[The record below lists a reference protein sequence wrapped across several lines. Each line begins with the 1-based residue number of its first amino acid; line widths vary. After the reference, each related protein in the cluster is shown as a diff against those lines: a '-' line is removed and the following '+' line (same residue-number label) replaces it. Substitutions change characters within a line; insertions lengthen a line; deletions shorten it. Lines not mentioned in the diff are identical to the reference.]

1 MLEVKEFREHLV
13 HDLIP
18 FWNRLKDETYGGMYG
33 FVDQDQQIDR
43 HSDKGVIL
51 MSRILWFYSKASMLC
66 GDASLLKMADHMYEF
81 LAEHCLDH
89 RYGGMYWSVHY
100 DGTPADTTKHTYN
113 QAFAVYALSV
123 YYQAGGRQDALD
135 LAYTL
140 YRLIEEKCRDQDG
153 YLEAFHQDF
162 TPASNE
168 KLSENGVMA
177 GRTMNT
183 LLHVMEAYTE
193 LYRGDGSQEV
203 GRELRRIFLL
213 FREKMYNP
221 DKQILEVFF
230 DMNYQ
235 SIIDLESY
243 GHDIEA
249 SWLIDRGCQVLGDES
264 CTQEMA
270 SISQALAQTT
280 YQNAYDT
287 EMHALY
293 NEREG
298 DQIDR
303 QKIWWV
309 QAEAV
314 VGFYNAYQKA
324 PERTEYLQ
332 AAEGIWQFI
341 LEHMIDPQSREW
353 YESIGADGIRDPK
366 QALVH
371 PWKCPYHNG
380 RMCLEMMER
389 LAR

>member
-1 MLEVKEFREHLV
+1 MLKSEEFQNHLV
-13 HDLIP
+13 QDLIP
-18 FWNRLKDETYGGMYG
+18 FWNCLKDVDHGGFYG
-33 FVDQDQQIDR
+33 FVDQNQQIDH

-51 MSRILWFYSKASMLC
+51 MSRILWFYSKASILC
-66 GDASLLKMADHMYEF
+66 KDASLLKMADHVYEF
-81 LAEHCLDH
+81 LVEHCQDH

-113 QAFAVYALSV
+113 QAFTVYALSV

-135 LAYTL
+135 QAYAL
-140 YRLIEEKCRDQDG
+140 FHLIEEKCRDQDG

-183 LLHVMEAYTE
+183 LLHVLEAYTE

-203 GRELRRIFLL
+203 GNKLRCIFELFQK
-213 FREKMYNP
+213 KMYNP

-230 DMNYQ
+230 DIDYH
-235 SIIDLESY
+235 SLIDLESY

-249 SWLIDRGCQVLGDES
+249 SWLIDRGCQVLGDEN
-264 CTQEMA
+264 C
-270 SISQALAQTT
+270 SQAMAPISKALALAT

-287 EMHALY
+287 VEHALY

-298 DQIDR
+298 EQIDR

-314 VGFYNAYQKA
+314 VGFYNAYQKT

-332 AAEGIWQFI
+332 AAEGIWHYI
-341 LEHMIDPQSREW
+341 REYMIDEQSGEW
-353 YESIGADGIRDPK
+353 YESIQADGTRK
-366 QALVH
+366 QGQALVH
-371 PWKCPYHNG
+371 SWKCPYHNG
-380 RMCLEMMER
+380 RMCMEMMER
-389 LAR
+389 LAG

>member
-1 MLEVKEFREHLV
+1 MLQAKEFKDHLV
-13 HDLIP
+13 KDLIP
-18 FWNRLKDETYGGMYG
+18 FWNRLKDDTYGGMYG
-33 FVDQDQQIDR
+33 FVDSDQQIDQ

-51 MSRILWFYSKASMLC
+51 MSRILWFYSKASILC
-66 GDASLLKMADHMYEF
+66 QDGSLLKMADHVYGF
-81 LAEHCLDH
+81 LAEHCQDH

-123 YYQAGGRQDALD
+123 YYQAGGRQEALD
-135 LAYTL
+135 LAYNL
-140 YRLIEEKCRDQDG
+140 YRLIEEKCRDREG

-183 LLHVMEAYTE
+183 LLHVLEAYTE
-193 LYRGDGSQEV
+193 LYRADGSQEV
-203 GRELRRIFLL
+203 GDELRKIFAL
-213 FREKMYNP
+213 FRNKVYDP

-230 DMNYQ
+230 DLDYQ
-235 SIIDLESY
+235 SLIDLESY

-249 SWLIDRGCQVLGDES
+249 SWLIDRGCQVLGDEE
-264 CTQEMA
+264 CNRAMA
-270 SISQALAQTT
+270 PISKALVQTT

-287 EMHALY
+287 VVHALY

-298 DQIDR
+298 DKIDR

-314 VGFYNAYQKA
+314 VGFYNAYQNT
-324 PERTEYLQ
+324 PEKTGYLQ
-332 AAEGIWQFI
+332 AAEDIWHFI
-341 LEHMIDPQSREW
+341 CDHMMDEQSGEW
-353 YESIGADGIRDPK
+353 YESIRADGTRDPK

-380 RMCLEMMER
+380 RMCMEMMER
-389 LAR
+389 LS